1 VTNERNVTR
10 VFNTAINL
18 IWSLDNAVPRR
29 TSVLEGNR
37 WVVGPHDGLRKGEW
51 ALHGRISLPATN
63 RGRAPSI
70 AMTQHQLLV
79 TSVHCSPR
87 ISSQLVFKC
96 SRAQSLPTLEA
107 RIPQRRTFK
116 CTPARAYRI
125 QMSASIRFRG
135 TKPPGLAQSPR
146 QIRRTRFTNLPISKI
161 FRIILSLIVKNLKS
175 ELNRWE

>member
-1 VTNERNVTR
+1 VTETR
-10 VFNTAINL
+10 GTLHAIFNIAVDVNTAVR
-18 IWSLDNAVPRR
+18 WCGAEEDEHR
-29 TSVLEGNR
+29 EGNR
-37 WVVGPHDGLRKGEW
+37 WVVDPHDGSRKGEW
-51 ALHGRISLPATN
+51 ALRERISLPATN
-63 RGRAPSI
+63 RGRAPSS

-116 CTPARAYRI
+116 RTPARAHRI

-135 TKPPGLAQSPR
+135 TKRP
-146 QIRRTRFTNLPISKI
+146 
-161 FRIILSLIVKNLKS
+161 V
-175 ELNRWE
+175 